1 MKFGKVFLASFLAIV
16 VATVV
21 STILL
26 FSMGVGALASLG
38 TKQTLTPQNSVLYIN
53 LAEDII
59 DSPMLSPVGSVDF
72 MNMNY
77 VAPITLRQAL
87 TAIENAATD
96 EAIKGICIRPDGV
109 GSISSTIIE
118 ELRLA
123 IEKFKLS
130 GKFVVAY
137 DDYYSQGEY
146 YLATAANDIYLQ
158 PEGGVDWRGLSLTT
172 MFYKGLLDKL
182 DAEVEI
188 FRPTVCRYKSAVEPF
203 FLKKMSPENR
213 KQMEAIAESVWETL
227 CEDVAESRGVKV
239 EALKSYAANLDIVLG
254 EDAVRYGLIDA
265 LTYEDE
271 LYTLLES
278 YGVERDSRGHLNST
292 TLGEYVLANNFS
304 VTTVTTKE
312 DFALEFV
319 DKPLVA
325 VIYANGEIV
334 DGDAYMDGNIYGT
347 ALAREIR
354 QARLDERTKAVVV
367 RVNSPGGSALASDVV
382 WREMKLLQQTKP
394 VVISMGE
401 MAASGGY
408 YISAPAHVI
417 VANKMTLTGSIGVF
431 GMMLNLEK
439 CLSNKLGITI
449 DNAATSK
456 EATPPSIFSP
466 ISTTQRKALMEGVD
480 KVYKTF
486 TSKVSEGRNLT
497 IERVYEIAEGRVWT
511 GRDAKEIGLADM
523 NGGFTEA
530 ISTAANLADLGSDFV
545 IYEFTAPLTP
555 FEQWINSMGMI
566 TAKSLG
572 LDYNMY
578 GTQIEEGLT
587 SAHELIDMQG
597 IQARRV
603 VEPKIEL

>member
-59 DSPMLSPVGSVDF
+59 DSPMLSPVGSVDI

-137 DDYYSQGEY
+137 DDYYSQGDY
-146 YLATAANDIYLQ
+146 YLATAADQIYLQ
-158 PEGGVDWRGLSLTT
+158 PEGSVDWRGVSLTT

-182 DAEVEI
+182 DAEVDI

-213 KQMEAIAESVWETL
+213 KQMEAIAESIWETL

-254 EDAVRYGLIDA
+254 EDAVRCGLIDA

-304 VTTVTTKE
+304 VTTVTTEE
-312 DFALEFV
+312 DFALEFI

-325 VIYANGEIV
+325 VIYANGQIV

-347 ALAREIR
+347 TLAREIR

-382 WREMKLLQQTKP
+382 WREMKLLQETKP

-408 YISAPAHVI
+408 YISAPADVI

-456 EATPPSIFSP
+456 EATPPSLFTSV
-466 ISTTQRKALMEGVD
+466 SEAQRKALMEGVD
-480 KVYKTF
+480 RVYTTF
-486 TSKVSEGRNLT
+486 TSKVAEGRNLS

-572 LDYNMY
+572 LNYDMY
-578 GTQIEEGLT
+578 GTQIEEVIG
-587 SAHELIDMQG
+587 SAHELINMQG
-597 IQARRV
+597 IQARCV
-603 VEPKIEL
+603 GEPKIEL

>member
-1 MKFGKVFLASFLAIV
+1 
-16 VATVV
+16 
-21 STILL
+21 
-26 FSMGVGALASLG
+26 
-38 TKQTLTPQNSVLYIN
+38 
-53 LAEDII
+53 
-59 DSPMLSPVGSVDF
+59 
-72 MNMNY
+72 
-77 VAPITLRQAL
+77 
-87 TAIENAATD
+87 
-96 EAIKGICIRPDGV
+96 
-109 GSISSTIIE
+109 
-118 ELRLA
+118 
-123 IEKFKLS
+123 
-130 GKFVVAY
+130 
-137 DDYYSQGEY
+137 
-146 YLATAANDIYLQ
+146 
-158 PEGGVDWRGLSLTT
+158 
-172 MFYKGLLDKL
+172 
-182 DAEVEI
+182 
-188 FRPTVCRYKSAVEPF
+188 
-203 FLKKMSPENR
+203 
-213 KQMEAIAESVWETL
+213 
-227 CEDVAESRGVKV
+227 
-239 EALKSYAANLDIVLG
+239 
-254 EDAVRYGLIDA
+254 
-265 LTYEDE
+265 
-271 LYTLLES
+271 
-278 YGVERDSRGHLNST
+278 
-292 TLGEYVLANNFS
+292 
-304 VTTVTTKE
+304 
-312 DFALEFV
+312 
-319 DKPLVA
+319 
-325 VIYANGEIV
+325 
-334 DGDAYMDGNIYGT
+334 MDGNIYGT

-408 YISAPAHVI
+408 YISAPADVI

-456 EATPPSIFSP
+456 EATPPSIFNP
-466 ISTTQRKALMEGVD
+466 ISTTQRKALMESVD
-480 KVYKTF
+480 RVYETF

-572 LDYNMY
+572 LDYDMY
-578 GTQIEEGLT
+578 GTQIEEVLT

-597 IQARRV
+597 IQARCLG
-603 VEPKIEL
+603 EPKIEL